1 MKQMKGITLATLAAI
16 LATASTLSACQSAE
30 QKTVASVPENEAIAF
45 VREMGLGYNLGNTMD
60 ACGGTMGGKIANF
73 EVAWGAPVTTEAI
86 FKDLKARGFETIRIP
101 VAWSNLMDDDY
112 GIHPELMARVEEI
125 TKMVLDS
132 GMRAIVNIH
141 WDGGW
146 ISGFSTD
153 YDGTMRKYARIWSQ
167 VCERFKDYDE
177 RLVFE
182 SMNEEGYFD
191 DVWNRYTDGASSPK
205 KRKAF
210 EILNKVNQSFVDL
223 VRASGGQNASRYLLI
238 AGYATDIDLTCSPEF
253 RMPSDDAKRLI
264 VSVHYYSPPTFAIL
278 EKDADWGKAAR
289 SWGTGEEIARLKAD
303 MLKVK
308 AAFIDKGIPAVLGEY
323 GAPTKGKDPES
334 VRLYLAEVARA
345 AWGLG
350 ICPILW
356 GGADQIYDRR
366 TLKFADPA
374 IGDMYLAL
382 SRTQRSDWA
391 IDPAEAAPVLLPA
404 KASDA
409 APEPT
414 AEAAK
419 AAPAEVSE
427 RLLDEPVGP
436 ASGNLLADS
445 LGPVIVVV
453 DKDTSFTSNDALK
466 GSTVEMVEYLG
477 KKALKVTKNNRN
489 EIRVAFVLDKPATAS
504 GRTSLEFEVAGFD
517 GWEGSYNCGLLYSDG
532 AKSSGER
539 AGSFYVGRVKKL
551 AWTTV
556 TANLAFDEQWGKNF
570 SPDKAIYCL
579 QFWSNSTK
587 ALYIS
592 GLTLK

>member
-1 MKQMKGITLATLAAI
+1 MKQRKDSRLATLAAM
-16 LATASTLSACQSAE
+16 LAGIFALSACQSAARE
-30 QKTVASVPENEAIAF
+30 TVAPAPANDAIAF

-73 EVAWGAPVTTEAI
+73 EVAWGAPVTTRAI
-86 FKDLKARGFETIRIP
+86 FRDLKARGFDTIRIP

-112 GIHPELMARVEEI
+112 GIHPALMDRVEEI
-125 TKMVLDS
+125 TRMVLDS

-167 VCERFKDYDE
+167 VGERFKDYDE

-191 DVWNRYTDGASSPK
+191 DVWNRYSDGATSPK
-205 KRKAF
+205 KRAAF
-210 EILNKVNQSFVDL
+210 DILNRVNQAFVNL
-223 VRASGGQNASRYLLI
+223 VRASGGKNASRYLLI

-253 RMPSDDAKRLI
+253 RMPEDKAKRLI

-278 EKDADWGKAAR
+278 EKDADWGKATPT
-289 SWGTGEEIARLKAD
+289 WGTPAEIARLKAD

-350 ICPILW
+350 MCPILW

-366 TLKFADPA
+366 ALKFTDPA

-382 SRTQRSDWA
+382 SRTQRADWA

-404 KASDA
+404 KA
-409 APEPT
+409 
-414 AEAAK
+414 AEAEPAAETAK
-419 AAPAEVSE
+419 AAPAEASE
-427 RLLDEPVGP
+427 TALDEPVGP
-436 ASGNLLADS
+436 ASGNLLAES
-445 LGPVIVVV
+445 LGAVRIVV
-453 DKDTSFTSNDALK
+453 DQDTSFTSNDALK
-466 GSTVEMVEYLG
+466 GATAVMVEYLG

-489 EIRVAFVLDKPATAS
+489 EIRVAFVLDAAATAA

-517 GWEGSYNCGLLYSDG
+517 GWEGSYNCGLLFADG
-532 AKSSGER
+532 AKPSGER

-556 TANLAFDEQWGKNF
+556 TANLSFDEQWGKNF
-570 SPDKAIYCL
+570 SPEKAIYCL
-579 QFWSNSTK
+579 QFWSNSAK
-587 ALYIS
+587 ALYIR